1 MTPTQRLLFSL
12 RYSGGPRCVA
22 ELARLTWMNSSTVDA
37 HLLDLE
43 RRNLIVT
50 GKQGRDRICRVAGWV
65 LL

>member
-12 RYSGGPRCVA
+12 LYGGGPRCVA

-43 RRNLIVT
+43 RRNLIVSSRS
-50 GKQGRDRICRVAGWV
+50 GNARMCQVAEWV